1 MLDEIAD
8 SKTSFILEETKC
20 ETFLFGFYIEISAN
34 QLRSLEGIL
43 MHLKSK
49 IEKLW
54 SFRHN
59 STIKFAKIILHG
71 GN

>member
-8 SKTSFILEETKC
+8 SKSSFILDETKC
-20 ETFLFGFYIEISAN
+20 ETSLFGLLIQVSAN

-43 MHLKSK
+43 IHLKPK
-49 IEKLW
+49 MKNIGVPGY
-54 SFRHN
+54 N